1 MAGLNA
7 KCLGQLSTDRE
18 THWHFSHDQRLRRLV
33 DCTCIATKWY
43 WARDGKQF
51 GPVGSGEL
59 RSLAGSGSL
68 RPDDLVWKEGLAEWA
83 EARKVSGLF
92 PNDPPKFPPKVA
104 SPENVSFDSSLPP
117 KFSPPATSD
126 LHQAP
131 AIVGN
136 PSITGC
142 CPKCGRSTWKC
153 HLGCLPTLF
162 IVLLF
167 PIGLLHLLMP
177 RRWECANC
185 HYSYSSSDKPYG
197 FTGSTTN
204 V

>member
-1 MAGLNA
+1 MKRFNHWQCCWFGSAVTAPKTVRL
-7 KCLGQLSTDRE
+7 CLYVERMVL
-18 THWHFSHDQRLRRLV
+18 
-33 DCTCIATKWY
+33 
-43 WARDGKQF
+43 
-51 GPVGSGEL
+51 GPG
-59 RSLAGSGSL
+59 
-68 RPDDLVWKEGLAEWA
+68 WKEGLAEWA

-92 PNDPPKFPPKVA
+92 PNDPLKLPSQVA
-104 SPENVSFDSSLPP
+104 SPQNVPFDDSLPP
-117 KFSPPATSD
+117 EFSSAPTSC
-126 LHQAP
+126 LRQGP
-131 AIVGN
+131 AIGGN

-167 PIGLLHLLMP
+167 PIGLLLLLMP
-177 RRWECANC
+177 RRWECATC
-185 HYSYSSSDKPYG
+185 HYSYTSSDKPYG